1 MMCAAEISTFA
12 FQRRDVMKAKPI
24 YLSLPGNAEFSKH
37 LDGFSLSHY
46 IQFQT
51 VVISNISFWI
61 RVFPG
66 LKPNKFIGDLFMFT
80 VLWKKLLIAL
90 MVCNIFMLGLSPA
103 VNARLIT
110 TQESMQL
117 TQRQEQLTK
126 INRILLHDEVQEQM
140 LAFGVDPE
148 NIQDRLDVLTDEE
161 LMQLASRLPDMP
173 AGGDSVLALIGVVFV
188 VLLIL
193 ELVGVTNVFAK
204 F

>member
-1 MMCAAEISTFA
+1 
-12 FQRRDVMKAKPI
+12 
-24 YLSLPGNAEFSKH
+24 
-37 LDGFSLSHY
+37 
-46 IQFQT
+46 
-51 VVISNISFWI
+51 
-61 RVFPG
+61 
-66 LKPNKFIGDLFMFT
+66 MFT

-90 MVCNIFMLGLSPA
+90 MVCNIFMLGLSPT

-117 TQRQEQLTK
+117 TQTQRQEQLTK

-148 NIQDRLDVLTDEE
+148 NVQDRLDVLTDEE

-173 AGGDSVLALIGVVFV
+173 AGGDSILALIGVVFV

>member
-1 MMCAAEISTFA
+1 MVCAAEIPTFD
-12 FQRRDVMKAKPI
+12 FHRRRVMRAKPI
-24 YLSLPGNAEFSKH
+24 YLNLPGNAEARKL
-37 LDGFSLSHY
+37 LDCFSLSHY

-51 VVISNISFWI
+51 VVVSNIPFLI

-66 LKPNKFIGDLFMFT
+66 LKPNEFIGDFFMFT

-110 TQESMQL
+110 TQESMQM

-126 INRILLHDEVQEQM
+126 INRILLHGEVQEQM
-140 LAFGVDPE
+140 LAFGVEPGDV
-148 NIQDRLDVLTDEE
+148 QDRLDVLTDEE

-173 AGGDSVLALIGVVFV
+173 AGGDSILAVIGVVFV
-188 VLLIL
+188 VLLLL
-193 ELVGVTNVFAK
+193 ELVGVTNVFSK